1 MPHCVLPEIVKAV
14 SNLQSRIEKL
24 PHRAQRDIERA
35 VQILREEFAH
45 ATARRKS
52 EQTRDGRILKI
63 ILFGSYAKGKQ
74 IIDPVGRYFSDY
86 DFLVVVNHEEL
97 TDAARYWRKAEDRIV
112 DMLTERGWPQ
122 PFSLIIQSMEDVN
135 YQLRRG
141 RFFWSDLV
149 REGIVLFE
157 ELGFPFEKPSVLTQE
172 EACAEA
178 EGYFRKNFRKIRNS
192 LLAASDHRARADEE
206 IKPEEKA
213 ELRNEAAFDLHQAM
227 ERAYY
232 CIMLVLTSYSPKSHN
247 LNFLSKRA
255 EQQDQRLI
263 GVWKTDTKF
272 GRRCY
277 ELLRAAYVKSRYS
290 DHYKIS
296 DQELDWI
303 TDRVMEL
310 QELTRIICE
319 ERIAELGGPDT
330 AAL

>member
-1 MPHCVLPEIVKAV
+1 MNNF
-14 SNLQSRIEKL
+14 SFRIEKL
-24 PHRAQRDIERA
+24 PRRAQRDIERA
-35 VQILREEFAH
+35 TQILREEFVR
-45 ATARRKS
+45 ATTRR
-52 EQTRDGRILKI
+52 EAEHCNTGRILKI

-74 IIDPVGRYFSDY
+74 VVDPVGRYFSDY
-86 DFLVVVNHEEL
+86 DLLVVVDKEDL
-97 TDAARYWRKAEDRIV
+97 TDASKYWNKAEDRVV

-122 PFSLIIQSMEDVN
+122 PLSLIIHTLDDVN
-135 YQLRRG
+135 HQLRRG
-141 RFFWSDLV
+141 RNFWIDLV
-149 REGIVLFE
+149 REGVVLFE
-157 ELGFPFEKPSVLTQE
+157 EPGIWFEKAQVLSKQEAQE
-172 EACAEA
+172 EAEI
-178 EGYFRKNFRKIRNS
+178 YFRREFKKVGRSLRTAELQRK
-192 LLAASDHRARADEE
+192 EE
-206 IKPEEKA
+206 IEQNDLVAKA
-213 ELRNEAAFDLHQAM
+213 EWRNEAAFNLHQAM

-255 EQQDQRLI
+255 EQQDERLI
-263 GVWKTDTKF
+263 GVWKVDTKF

-290 DHYKIS
+290 DYYKIS
-296 DQELDWI
+296 DEELDWI

>member
-1 MPHCVLPEIVKAV
+1 MVEEIVKPV
-14 SNLQSRIEKL
+14 SNVRFRIEKL
-24 PHRAQRDIERA
+24 PRRAQHDIERA
-35 VQILREEFAH
+35 TQILREEFVQ
-45 ATARRKS
+45 ATTGCKIERHNA
-52 EQTRDGRILKI
+52 GRLLKI

-74 IIDPVGRYFSDY
+74 VVDPVGRYFSDY
-86 DFLVVVNHEEL
+86 DLLVVVDKEEL
-97 TDAARYWRKAEDRIV
+97 TDASKYWSKAEDRVV

-122 PFSLIIQSMEDVN
+122 PLSLIIHTLDDVN
-135 YQLRRG
+135 HQLRRG
-141 RFFWSDLV
+141 RNFWVDLV

-157 ELGFPFEKPSVLTQE
+157 EPDLPFEKAGLLSKQEAQE
-172 EACAEA
+172 EAEI
-178 EGYFRKNFRKIRNS
+178 YFRREFKKVGRSMRTAELQRK
-192 LLAASDHRARADEE
+192 
-206 IKPEEKA
+206 EEKEQDDHVA
-213 ELRNEAAFDLHQAM
+213 KSEWRNEAAFNLHQAM

-255 EQQDQRLI
+255 EQQDERLI

-290 DHYKIS
+290 DHYRIS
-296 DQELDWI
+296 NEELDWI
-303 TDRVMEL
+303 TDRVVEL

-319 ERIAELGGPDT
+319 ERIARLGGPDT